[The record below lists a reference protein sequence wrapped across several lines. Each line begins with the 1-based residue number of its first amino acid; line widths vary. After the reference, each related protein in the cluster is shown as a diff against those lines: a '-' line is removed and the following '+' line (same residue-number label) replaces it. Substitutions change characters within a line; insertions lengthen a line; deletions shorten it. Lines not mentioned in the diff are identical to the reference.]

1 MDFLLSFYS
10 GKSTLLTTIS
20 ERDIPIPDHIDI
32 FHLTE
37 EIRASDKTPLQCVM
51 EVDNERYGLFF
62 LFCVSIPIIS
72 IVVKDLV
79 LTRIMYVFYTS

>member
-51 EVDNERYGLFF
+51 EVDNERYVLFF
-62 LFCVSIPIIS
+62 IEQELWFYFVPQYQLFQ
-72 IVVKDLV
+72 L
-79 LTRIMYVFYTS
+79 L